1 MKRLIA
7 NAICLLCATATAVF
21 GQGKAEVRFLAESMP
36 DDLGK
41 VVWVANGKTGNEF
54 ILATN
59 QLSEAA
65 TVPSRVL
72 GLQSVSDK
80 SKLGVVTLPDA
91 GSSFVV
97 LLIPD
102 AVGSFKSVVI
112 DADSRSFQSG
122 DVFLYNH
129 TEKKIAGNLGDNQF
143 ELAPDEGKKVRPSG
157 DFSESSYKVAFN
169 VREETGDRVLRTM
182 RWPVLTR
189 SRSYCFFF
197 LNTVRNRIEFRAVE
211 EFVAAGNK
219 R

>member
-1 MKRLIA
+1 MKRLLA
-7 NAICLLCATATAVF
+7 TAICLLCVTVTTVF
-21 GQGKAEVRFLAESMP
+21 GQGKAQVRFLAESVS

-41 VVWVANGKTGNEF
+41 IVCVSDGKAGAEF
-54 ILATN
+54 SLATS

-65 TVPSRVL
+65 TVHSRVL
-72 GLQSVSDK
+72 GLQAVSDK
-80 SKLGVVTLPDA
+80 RKLGIVTLPDA

-102 AVGSFKSVVI
+102 AEGAFKSVVV

-129 TEKKIAGNLGDNQF
+129 TDKKIAGNLGDSPF
-143 ELAPDEGKKVRPSG
+143 ELAPDEGKKVRPGG
-157 DFSESSYKVAFN
+157 DFPEGSYKVAFN

-182 RWPVLTR
+182 LWPVLTR

-197 LNTVRNRIEFRAVE
+197 LNPVRNRIEFRAVE
-211 EFVAAGNK
+211 EFVADGNK